1 MTAERC
7 HEGTVPRPPKRASLI
22 LIAGDDSQS
31 DKDQTLRQALAWV
44 IRLHSGEATSD
55 DATAL
60 TSWRQRS
67 PEHEAAFRQA
77 VTLWRGF
84 GDATRKLAGDAAF
97 VKAASLPE
105 PMPRAGLGRRAL
117 IGGAIAAAASVA
129 GGYLALRPP
138 LDLWPSL
145 QELSADMRTAKGE
158 RRSVALA
165 SDASLVLNTQT
176 SIALRPADGPR
187 RFELI
192 SGEAAVQCGS
202 TARDPVVIDA
212 AGGQITASQ
221 ADFNLKCLD
230 GLVTVSCLDG
240 SVDVACK
247 GRVVKLV
254 KAQQISY
261 SGDKGLGSTSRLD
274 LDTAKAWQNGLL
286 IVRDWPVSRLV
297 TEINRY
303 RPGKIVVLDEQL
315 GRRMISGTFHLDR
328 LDDFISQAENL
339 FGAKARSLPGGL
351 VLLS

>member
-1 MTAERC
+1 M
-7 HEGTVPRPPKRASLI
+7 
-22 LIAGDDSQS
+22 IAGDDSHS
-31 DKDQTLRQALAWV
+31 DVDQTLRQALAWV
-44 IRLHSGEATSD
+44 IRLNSGEATSD
-55 DATAL
+55 DAAAL
-60 TSWRQRS
+60 TSWRARS
-67 PEHEAAFRQA
+67 SEHEAAFRQA

-97 VKAASLPE
+97 VKAASRPE
-105 PMPRAGLGRRAL
+105 PIPRAVIGRRAL
-117 IGGAIAAAASVA
+117 IGGAMAAAASLA

-138 LDLWPSL
+138 LELWPSL

-158 RRSVALA
+158 RRSVTLA
-165 SDASLVLNTQT
+165 SDASVVLNTQT

-192 SGEAAVQCGS
+192 SGEAAVQCGP
-202 TARDPVVIDA
+202 TAQDPVVIDA
-212 AGGQITASQ
+212 AGGQITALQ
-221 ADFNLKCLD
+221 ADFNLKCLG

-247 GRVVKLV
+247 GRVVKIV
-254 KAQQISY
+254 KAQQVSY
-261 SGDKGLGSTSRLD
+261 SGEKGLGSTSRLD
-274 LDTAKAWQNGLL
+274 LDSAKAWQNGLL
-286 IVRDWPVSRLV
+286 IVRDWPVNRLV
-297 TEINRY
+297 SEINRY

-328 LDDFISQAENL
+328 LDDFISQAESL

>member
-1 MTAERC
+1 M
-7 HEGTVPRPPKRASLI
+7 
-22 LIAGDDSQS
+22 IAGDDSHS
-31 DKDQTLRQALAWV
+31 DMDQTLRQALAWV
-44 IRLHSGEATSD
+44 IRLNSGEATSD
-55 DATAL
+55 DAAAL
-60 TSWRQRS
+60 TSWRERS

-77 VTLWRGF
+77 VTLWHGF

-97 VKAASLPE
+97 VKAASRRPE

-117 IGGAIAAAASVA
+117 IGGAMAAAASVA

-138 LDLWPSL
+138 LELWPSL

-158 RRSVALA
+158 RRSVAFA
-165 SDASLVLNTQT
+165 GDASVVLNTQT

-192 SGEAAVQCGS
+192 SGEAAVQCGP
-202 TARDPVVIDA
+202 TAQDPVIIDA
-212 AGGQITASQ
+212 AGGQITALQ
-221 ADFNLKCLD
+221 ADFNLRCLG

-247 GRVVKLV
+247 GRVVRIV
-254 KAQQISY
+254 KAQQVSY
-261 SGDKGLGSTSRLD
+261 SVEAGLGSTSRLD
-274 LDTAKAWQNGLL
+274 LDSAKAWQNGLL
-286 IVRDWPVSRLV
+286 IVRDWPVNRLV
-297 TEINRY
+297 GEINRY

-315 GRRMISGTFHLDR
+315 GRRMISGTFHLDH